1 MASNPQLTSPPVRVR
16 VEAGDSDSFDRSFTD
31 SFRIGRGSECEVCLE
46 ADVVSRV
53 HVEVAFESEQ
63 WWVRDL
69 GSTNGTYVDGSR
81 IQRVSLDKELR
92 LQIARD
98 GPVLCLTVEIRVAVP
113 DTDVTAKSSHPE
125 GSMEHYV
132 RHYLG
137 TGESA
142 APAGDH
148 TMMIRRAFATVQ
160 TKQRRKYTLAVAAA
174 LGLVGLLMT
183 YAAFQ
188 RFQLDAGDVARRKMT
203 KELEG
208 LRQAASAVFDEMK
221 TLDLQIA
228 QLKSVVEAA
237 EQVQL
242 RDQLQRLEDSRRRM
256 ATRYDGYI
264 EELGTYRKLN
274 DDEKVVYKMARVFN
288 ESEFGMPAGFVNSVR
303 DSIQNYWQGPA
314 GRRRFAQAVQ
324 LAQREGYVSNIVKTM
339 QEHGLPA
346 QFFYLALQESD
357 FNIKA
362 VGPPTRWG
370 RAKGMWQFIPATA
383 LRYGLDAGPYADN
396 KTVDPQD
403 ERHDWRSRRKR
414 RLAIFRLSTARLP
427 RRLDCW

>member
-1 MASNPQLTSPPVRVR
+1 M
-16 VEAGDSDSFDRSFTD
+16 
-31 SFRIGRGSECEVCLE
+31 
-46 ADVVSRV
+46 
-53 HVEVAFESEQ
+53 
-63 WWVRDL
+63 
-69 GSTNGTYVDGSR
+69 
-81 IQRVSLDKELR
+81 
-92 LQIARD
+92 
-98 GPVLCLTVEIRVAVP
+98 
-113 DTDVTAKSSHPE
+113 
-125 GSMEHYV
+125 
-132 RHYLG
+132 
-137 TGESA
+137 
-142 APAGDH
+142 
-148 TMMIRRAFATVQ
+148 
-160 TKQRRKYTLAVAAA
+160 VAAA
-174 LGLVGLLMT
+174 LGVVGLLMT

-188 RFQLDAGDVARRKMT
+188 RFQLDAGDAARRKMT

-242 RDQLQRLEDSRRRM
+242 RDQLQRLEDSRQRM
-256 ATRYDGYI
+256 ATRYDGYV

-274 DDEKVVYKMARVFN
+274 DNEKVVYKMARVFN

-324 LAQREGYVSNIVKTM
+324 LAQREGYVSLIVKTM

-370 RAKGMWQFIPATA
+370 RAKGMWQFIPTTA
-383 LRYGLDAGPYADN
+383 LRYWLDAGPYADN

-403 ERHDWRSRRKR
+403 ERHDLEKSTEAAARYLQTICSTLAQASGLLVIASYNWGEHRIVDKLEELPGPQTIPQEALEGIPEDPTSRNYWRFLGEYADRMPKETKDYVLKVFSAAVIGENPQQFGFDFDNP
-414 RLAIFRLSTARLP
+414 LAP
-427 RRLDCW
+427 YM